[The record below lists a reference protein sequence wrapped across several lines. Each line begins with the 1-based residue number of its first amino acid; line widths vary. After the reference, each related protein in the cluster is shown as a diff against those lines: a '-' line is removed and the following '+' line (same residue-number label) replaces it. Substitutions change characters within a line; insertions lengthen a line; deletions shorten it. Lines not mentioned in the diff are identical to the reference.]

1 MFGRND
7 TREIPDLEGLPGG
20 QRPGAW
26 PGPPAT
32 CGTTSRG
39 SSMGSSCG
47 GGLSP
52 TGLSILNFGEAA
64 GGPVK
69 GAARRDHY
77 PYNQFGSDVQARL
90 PRTDLYAVS
99 PLGLGTTES
108 TLVTNDPYKNG
119 LAQGRKSVA
128 EREAE
133 TGLDK
138 IKHQPNN
145 PIPRGLAQN
154 INEASQE

>member
-1 MFGRND
+1 
-7 TREIPDLEGLPGG
+7 
-20 QRPGAW
+20 
-26 PGPPAT
+26 
-32 CGTTSRG
+32 
-39 SSMGSSCG
+39 MGSSCG

-108 TLVTNDPYKNG
+108 MLVTNDPYKNG